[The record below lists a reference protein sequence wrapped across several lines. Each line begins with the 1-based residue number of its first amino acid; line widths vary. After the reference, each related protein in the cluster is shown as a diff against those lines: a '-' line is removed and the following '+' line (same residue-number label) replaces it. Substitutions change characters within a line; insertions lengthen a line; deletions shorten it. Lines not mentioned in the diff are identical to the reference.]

1 MAAITIRNLPDEV
14 HRALKYRASEHGRST
29 EAEVRA
35 ILEEAVL
42 PSGRVK
48 IGTLLAEI
56 GRRHG
61 GWDLD
66 IVRDQTP
73 APFVDFGDGED
84 E

>member
-1 MAAITIRNLPDEV
+1 MAAITIRNLPDSV
-14 HRALKYRASEHGRST
+14 HRALKHRANEHGRST

-42 PSGRVK
+42 PATRRK
-48 IGTLLAEI
+48 MGTELAEI

-61 GWDLD
+61 GWDLE
-66 IVRDQTP
+66 IERDQTP
-73 APFVDFGDGED
+73 AGIIDFGVDD